1 MLNVLF
7 PLLRGMLFSLPAETA
22 HHLTLRALGVAPW
35 LVGRRPEKYALPS
48 ANVGGLTMAG
58 PVGLAAG
65 LDKDGI
71 ALDAWGRMGFGFI
84 EVGTVTPRPQ
94 AGNPKPRLFR
104 LKAER
109 AIINR
114 MGFNNA
120 GVDALANRLRKHRE
134 LDRAVVPIGVNIGK
148 NRDTPLE
155 KAHEDYGICTR
166 KVATLAD
173 YLVVNVSSPNTPG
186 LRSLQDREPLQRILG
201 AVRKNAPH
209 LSVFLKLSPDLSE
222 DALGD
227 AIAVALENELTG
239 LICTNTT
246 LERPGTTGRLNQAG
260 GLSGAPLTD
269 IAKPKIKHVIEAT
282 RNRMAVIAVGGVDSV
297 AKGVELI
304 EAGADAIQ
312 LYSGFVYGGPA
323 LVSDLDIAARRA
335 LSHR

>member
-1 MLNVLF
+1 MLRILF
-7 PLLRGMLFSLPAETA
+7 PLLRGLLFSLPAETA
-22 HHLTLRALGVAPW
+22 HHLTLRSLGIAPW
-35 LVGRRPEKYALPS
+35 LAGRRPEKYALPS
-48 ANVGGLTMAG
+48 VDVGGLAMAG

-71 ALDAWGRMGFGFI
+71 ALDAWARLGFGFI

-104 LKAER
+104 LKSER
-109 AIINR
+109 GIINR

-134 LDRAVVPIGVNIGK
+134 RDRAVVPIGVNIGK

-155 KAHEDYGICTR
+155 RAHEDYGVCTR

-201 AVRKNAPH
+201 AVRRNAPH
-209 LSVFLKLSPDLSE
+209 LSVLLKLSPDLSE

-227 AIAVALENELTG
+227 AIDVALENELTG

-269 IAKPKIKHVIEAT
+269 IAAPKIRYVVEAT
-282 RNRMAVIAVGGVDSV
+282 RGRMAIIGVGGIDTVE
-297 AKGVELI
+297 KGVALLD
-304 EAGADAIQ
+304 AGVDALQ
-312 LYSGFVYGGPA
+312 LYSGFIYGGPA
-323 LVSDLDIAARRA
+323 LLADLDVAARRSLA
-335 LSHR
+335 KR